1 METQK
6 LMNQLNGSDNEL
18 SNFATKKCYAI
29 LDKNGTN
36 YGEGINNSTTIKFET
51 ESLCD
56 YSDTFI
62 FVMGDITATSDNANT
77 YVAFKNCAPF
87 TKIITN
93 IN

>member
-36 YGEGINNSTTIKFET
+36 YGEGINNSTTIKFE
-51 ESLCD
+51 
-56 YSDTFI
+56 
-62 FVMGDITATSDNANT
+62 
-77 YVAFKNCAPF
+77 KNLFA
-87 TKIITN
+87 IIQMHLFL
-93 IN
+93 